1 MVASTPVSYDRLV
14 VRELRPP
21 PIRVSPV
28 TTGERIRLLREARG
42 MTRPVLA
49 GLVGRSTDWLKKIE
63 TGTRQLNSLPLLLQ
77 IAQVLGVG
85 DLAEITGDNEP
96 VPLGAW
102 GSEIHHVVPSIRTA
116 MHEAA
121 FPQASDEPVIS
132 PQELQQ
138 EVRGLWVL
146 WHTSPQQRSDVGA
159 RLPGVIR
166 EAHRTIRGTDDDN
179 RRRARAATGDLYRL
193 VQRLLAHICEPEL
206 HALAVERGRAMS
218 EDADTPH
225 SLALAAWSSSV
236 SLCASGFYDDAAR
249 LAGIG
254 VDYLVPALRNGAA
267 TAQIWGTLG
276 ALQMEAAAAHGLAGR
291 DGQAHQHL
299 DHALATAARLPRGTW
314 HEQSGFESTGVR
326 ILSVIVTSC
335 MRRYGDA
342 VSQAEKISA
351 TASPSLVRSS
361 RLLLEAAD
369 ALRHRTDYVA
379 SVQTLTRAAEV
390 STEAV
395 ALIPWARELADD
407 LATHTSGKAATD
419 AARLAGRL
427 KSVR

>member
-1 MVASTPVSYDRLV
+1 MTRISYDRPV

-21 PIRVSPV
+21 PIRVAPV

-63 TGTRQLNSLPLLLQ
+63 TGTRQLNSLPLLVQ
-77 IAQVLGVG
+77 IAQVLGVN
-85 DLAEITGDNEP
+85 DLAEITGYNEP
-96 VPLGAW
+96 TPVSAW
-102 GSEIHHVVPSIRTA
+102 DTEIHHVIPPIRTA

-121 FPQASDEPVIS
+121 FRTPTADPVIS
-132 PQELQQ
+132 ALELQQ
-138 EVRGLWVL
+138 DVRDLWVL

-166 EAHRTIRGTDDDN
+166 QAHRTIRAVDGDD
-179 RRRARAATGDLYRL
+179 RRRAKAATGDLYRL

-249 LAGIG
+249 LADIG
-254 VDYLVPALRNGAA
+254 VDYLVPALRDGGA
-267 TAQIWGTLG
+267 TAQTWGTLG

-291 DGQAHQHL
+291 DGEAHHYL
-299 DHALATAARLPRGTW
+299 DAAHATAAQLPDGAW

-335 MRRYGDA
+335 LRRYGDA
-342 VSQAEKISA
+342 LSQAEKIGL

-369 ALRHRTDYVA
+369 AQRHRTDYGA
-379 SVQTLTRAAEV
+379 SVQTLTRAADV
-390 STEAV
+390 SAEAV

-407 LATHTSGKAATD
+407 LAAHTTGKAGID